1 MGKHYQSQR
10 QFGDSLYPLKKCS
23 SLDPSSDN
31 LASYG
36 SALFDYGNI
45 DGALKTLKK
54 AVDKDEKNKKALYYY
69 GLTLAWVFFSAADLS
84 FLDIAMR
91 GSGIDIEEGTQD
103 GDSREQLLHCSLYD
117 TYFPPQSDTCY
128 DAKGNGKKAQEM
140 NRRRDRSILPG
151 PGTALAFLST
161 LSDSFNKAV
170 AELNSGDYSACHRH
184 LQEVLSTYPSMSE
197 CYYIMG
203 KAFLKQS
210 DASRSV
216 VALEKAASL
225 VKRGFRLEV
234 QIIDLFTALYDAYVA
249 QIPPDHNGGLRAEQ
263 QMLSLYPRDLR
274 QLFSYYH
281 IKQYTSSLDGLPA
294 LLRHSM
300 QAFQKEE
307 KNILIESDAGKLPPI
322 TPIRASVMAS
332 VSEQNE
338 INAVYERYILARIKG
353 ETRKRTSIR
362 SRDVRSVLRVGL
374 LSGDVYFNHPMMHLM
389 RRAFRYLHVGE
400 SPRCFHR
407 AVKCSLLI
415 PLRQTRPILRAF
427 ISNWAFRRR

>member
-1 MGKHYQSQR
+1 MGNT
-10 QFGDSLYPLKKCS
+10 KKS
-23 SLDPSSDN
+23 
-31 LASYG
+31 
-36 SALFDYGNI
+36 
-45 DGALKTLKK
+45 
-54 AVDKDEKNKKALYYY
+54 
-69 GLTLAWVFFSAADLS
+69 
-84 FLDIAMR
+84 
-91 GSGIDIEEGTQD
+91 
-103 GDSREQLLHCSLYD
+103 
-117 TYFPPQSDTCY
+117 
-128 DAKGNGKKAQEM
+128 QEM
-140 NRRRDRSILPG
+140 NRHRDRSILSG
-151 PGTALAFLST
+151 PGVAFAFPSFLT
-161 LSDSFNKAV
+161 GSFNKAV
-170 AELNSGDYSACHRH
+170 SELNSGDYSSCHRH

-263 QMLSLYPRDLR
+263 QMLSLYPGDLR

-281 IKQYTSSLDGLPA
+281 IKQYTSSLDGLPT

-300 QAFQKEE
+300 QTFQKEE
-307 KNILIESDAGKLPPI
+307 KNILRESDAGKLPPI

-374 LSGDVYFNHPMMHLM
+374 VSGDVYFNHPMMHIM
-389 RRAFRYLHVGE
+389 RRAFRYLRVGE
-400 SPRCFHR
+400 NTPYFCRD
-407 AVKCSLLI
+407 VKCSLFTLGCSI
-415 PLRQTRPILRAF
+415 CSR
-427 ISNWAFRRR
+427 

>member
-1 MGKHYQSQR
+1 MGNT
-10 QFGDSLYPLKKCS
+10 KKS
-23 SLDPSSDN
+23 
-31 LASYG
+31 
-36 SALFDYGNI
+36 
-45 DGALKTLKK
+45 
-54 AVDKDEKNKKALYYY
+54 
-69 GLTLAWVFFSAADLS
+69 
-84 FLDIAMR
+84 
-91 GSGIDIEEGTQD
+91 
-103 GDSREQLLHCSLYD
+103 
-117 TYFPPQSDTCY
+117 
-128 DAKGNGKKAQEM
+128 QEM
-140 NRRRDRSILPG
+140 NRHRDRSILSG
-151 PGTALAFLST
+151 PGVAFAFPSSLT
-161 LSDSFNKAV
+161 GSFNKAV
-170 AELNSGDYSACHRH
+170 SELNSGDYSSCHRH

-249 QIPPDHNGGLRAEQ
+249 HADLQIPPDHNGGLRAEQ
-263 QMLSLYPRDLR
+263 QMLSLYPGDLR

-281 IKQYTSSLDGLPA
+281 IKQYTSSLDGLPT

-300 QAFQKEE
+300 QTFQKEE
-307 KNILIESDAGKLPPI
+307 KNILRESDAGKLPPI

-374 LSGDVYFNHPMMHLM
+374 VSGDVYFNHPMMHIM
-389 RRAFRYLHVGE
+389 RRAFRYLRVGE
-400 SPRCFHR
+400 NTPYFCRD
-407 AVKCSLLI
+407 VKCSLLT
-415 PLRQTRPILRAF
+415 PLRQTRPM
-427 ISNWAFRRR
+427 